1 MTVLASRSGGPLV
14 TSESSGSR
22 VDSDLAESLAAFEK
36 ALEDAREPVEFGR
49 ADKHHLERL
58 RERFNLPRRYVT
70 FLSERDPVDVCARTP
85 AEQVQLIPSISLDE
99 EQTDFATD
107 LEGKRITAPTKNG
120 WRPSWFI
127 IAHSGLLGDPYFLDT
142 AQLDAEGDCPVYTAM
157 NGTESWQPRLCAS
170 TFALF
175 LRILATGVEVARGFD
190 LDDFDPDN
198 ERVFRE
204 ALAPRIR
211 EVDPAAFKVGHWT

>member
-1 MTVLASRSGGPLV
+1 
-14 TSESSGSR
+14 
-22 VDSDLAESLAAFEK
+22 VDSDLAESVTALKK
-36 ALEDAREPVEFGR
+36 ALEEADESVSFGR

-58 RERFNLPRRYVT
+58 RERFSLPRRYVE
-70 FLSERDPVDVCARTP
+70 FLDEHDPLELCARTP
-85 AEQVQLIPSISLDE
+85 AEQIQLASAVSLDE

-107 LEGKRITAPTKNG
+107 LEGKLITTPTKSG

-127 IAHSGLLGDPYFLDT
+127 VAHSALLGDPYFLDT

-157 NGTESWQPRLCAS
+157 NGTGTWQPCLCAS

-175 LRILATGVEVARGFD
+175 LRILAEGVDVARDFD
-190 LDDFDPDN
+190 LDDYDLEN

-211 EVDPAAFKVGHWT
+211 DVDPAAFKAGHWT

>member
-1 MTVLASRSGGPLV
+1 
-14 TSESSGSR
+14 
-22 VDSDLAESLAAFEK
+22 VDSDLAESLSTLK
-36 ALEDAREPVEFGR
+36 RALEEAGESVSFGR

-58 RERFNLPRRYVT
+58 RDRFALPRRYT
-70 FLSERDPVDVCARTP
+70 EFLEEHDPLELCTRTP
-85 AEQVQLIPSISLDE
+85 GEQVQLIPSVSLDE

-107 LEGKRITAPTKNG
+107 IEGKLITAPTKSG

-127 IAHSGLLGDPYFLDT
+127 VAHSALLGDPYFLDT
-142 AQLDAEGDCPVYTAM
+142 AQKDPEGDCPVFTAM
-157 NGTESWQPRLCAS
+157 NGTDSWQPRLCAS

-175 LRILATGVEVARGFD
+175 LRILAEGVDVARDFD
-190 LDDFDPDN
+190 LDDYDPDN

-211 EVDPAAFKVGHWT
+211 EVDPAAFKAGYWT